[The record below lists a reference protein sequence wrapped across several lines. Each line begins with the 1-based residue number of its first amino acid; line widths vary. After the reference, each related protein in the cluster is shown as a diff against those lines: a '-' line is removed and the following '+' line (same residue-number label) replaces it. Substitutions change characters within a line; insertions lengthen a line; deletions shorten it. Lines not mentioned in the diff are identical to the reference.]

1 MRSLLQ
7 STKNTR
13 ALPTGTL
20 RYIRSDVPAR
30 LTEEEVNW
38 LMNHQ
43 ITTLVDLRSDEER
56 LRKPCC
62 LETRNGFS
70 YVHLPVTGGN
80 AVPTSREHLHTLYR
94 QMVDGQMERILDT
107 ILNAKTNVMF
117 FCTAGKDRTGV
128 VSALLLKRLE
138 FSDQVIIDDYM
149 ESKDNLMGLLTD
161 YAIAHPEAD
170 REVLVPHREN
180 MKQLLE
186 WLSGQ
191 AEGFFA
197 FAHAGREHGMEKA
210 ATPFWEEAYRKE
222 DERAFSVQPNQTLQE
237 FEHLLPKQSS
247 ILEAGCGE
255 GQNVLYLAKQ
265 GYDHIDAFD
274 LSEAGI
280 AKLKRLCQMN
290 GVKVNAFVRDL
301 RTYCF
306 QKKYDLILSFATL
319 CFVEKHE
326 WKRFIRQAKENTNV
340 GGIHIMHLFTDA
352 VPASADIAPFAVG
365 LAHDGELKEL
375 YEDWDIL
382 RFQSYVFDDEHP
394 NVPKHLHAVNKIV
407 ARKK

>member
-1 MRSLLQ
+1 MCSLLQ
-7 STKNTR
+7 STRNTR

-20 RYIRSDVPAR
+20 RYIRSDAPVR
-30 LTEEEVNW
+30 LTEKEIEW
-38 LMNHQ
+38 LLEHQ
-43 ITTLVDLRSDEER
+43 ITTIVDLRSDEER
-56 LRKPCC
+56 CRKPCC
-62 LETRNGFS
+62 LEKKDGFR
-70 YVHLPVTGGN
+70 YVHLPVTGGD
-80 AVPTSREHLHTLYR
+80 AVPTSREHLYILYR

-107 ILNAKTNVMF
+107 ILNAKTNVMY

-128 VSALLLKRLE
+128 VSALLLKRLG
-138 FSDQVIIDDYM
+138 FSDQVVIDDYM
-149 ESKDNLMGLLTD
+149 ESKDNLMDLLTA
-161 YAIAHPEAD
+161 YASTHPEVD
-170 REVLVPHREN
+170 MEVLVPHKEN
-180 MKQLLE
+180 MEQLLKG
-186 WLSGQ
+186 LS
-191 AEGFFA
+191 ERDA
-197 FAHAGREHGMEKA
+197 FAQSRRELCMEKTV
-210 ATPFWEEAYRKE
+210 TPFWEEAYRKE
-222 DERAFSVQPNQTLQE
+222 DGRAFSVQPNRTLQE
-237 FEHLLPKQSS
+237 FEHLLQKQSN

-265 GYDHIDAFD
+265 GYRNIDAFD

-290 GVKVNAFVRDL
+290 GVHVNAFVQDL

-306 QKKYDLILSFATL
+306 PKKYDLILSFATL

-326 WKRFIRQAKENTNV
+326 WKWFIRQAKENTNV

-375 YEDWDIL
+375 YDDWEIL
-382 RFQSYVFDDEHP
+382 QFQSYVFEAEHP

-407 ARKK
+407 ARRVGE